1 MNLREYHAHPAWS
14 PTALKAAVTGTM
26 QAWWHCFGPEAR
38 PFEPSPD
45 MVKGDLVDALLTPPF
60 GLEQRFAVYSTIA
73 RNTKAGA
80 ANCAAAR
87 AAGLT
92 PVSEDM
98 VDQAKAVAASL
109 RRDPLIGEV
118 LAALDEEYSQVP
130 HFWSDAAGRP
140 CRCLPDVVT
149 TDGRLFD
156 LKKTRSAVPRR
167 FYWQARDLGYDL
179 QLAHLAL
186 GQADR
191 SGELPSEVGVIAFE
205 WDEPYDCALLV
216 FDQRDI
222 EDGLERREEAFRRI
236 AACQASGVWPSHGR
250 QPFRHL
256 PASSRA
262 PESEGM
268 DAGAIDA
275 GAIDPESIALF

>member
-1 MNLREYHAHPAWS
+1 MNLHEYHAHPAWS

-26 QAWWHCFGPEAR
+26 QAWWHRFGPEAR

-60 GLEQRFAVYSTIA
+60 GLEQRFAVFSTIA

-98 VDQAKAVAASL
+98 VEQAKAVAASL

-118 LAALDEEYSQVP
+118 LAAMDEELSQKP

-167 FYWQARDLGYDL
+167 FYWQAKDLGYDL
-179 QLAHLAL
+179 QLAHLTL
-186 GQADR
+186 GHADR
-191 SGELPSEVGVIAFE
+191 SGAMPSELGVIAFE
-205 WDEPYDCALLV
+205 WEEPYDCALLL
-216 FDQRDI
+216 FDQQDL

-236 AACQASGVWPSHGR
+236 AVCQASGVWPSHGR

-256 PASSRA
+256 PTSSRA
-262 PESEGM
+262 PENET
-268 DAGAIDA
+268 
-275 GAIDPESIALF
+275 IDPESIALF

>member
-26 QAWWHCFGPEAR
+26 QAWWHRFGPDAK

-60 GLEQRFAVYSTIA
+60 ALEQRFAVYPTIA

-92 PVSEDM
+92 PVSEEM
-98 VDQAKAVAASL
+98 VEQAKAVAASL
-109 RRDPLIGEV
+109 RRDPLIGAV
-118 LAALDEEYSQVP
+118 LAALDPQHSQQP
-130 HFWSDAAGRP
+130 HFWRDGAGRP

-167 FYWQARDLGYDL
+167 FYWQAKDLGYDL

-191 SGELPSEVGVIAFE
+191 TGEMPSELGVIAFE
-205 WDEPYDCALLV
+205 WEEPYDCALLV
-216 FDQRDI
+216 FDQQDI
-222 EDGLERREEAFRRI
+222 ETGLERREEAFRRI
-236 AACQASGVWPSHGR
+236 AACQPSGVWPSHGR
-250 QPFRHL
+250 HPFRHL
-256 PASSRA
+256 PTSSRA
-262 PESEGM
+262 PETET
-268 DAGAIDA
+268 
-275 GAIDPESIALF
+275 IDPESIALF